1 MCDEIIVKDTTI
13 PYIYTLP
20 SEMTHDYWLLHH
32 PLLFWS

>member
-20 SEMTHDYWLLHH
+20 SEMTHDY
-32 PLLFWS
+32 